1 LGFPANKAKVLFLSV
16 TRMPTK
22 IISGLLLFLLSTS
35 VVLLFA
41 VALLE
46 ESRKSPQPA
55 SPRYSPQ
62 DIRLLSAEEINRR
75 TLALAAEINESA
87 K

>member
-1 LGFPANKAKVLFLSV
+1 V

-22 IISGLLLFLLSTS
+22 TITGLLLFLFSTS

-41 VALLE
+41 LASFQ
-46 ESRKSPQPA
+46 ESSRQPSSP
-55 SPRYSPQ
+55 SFSSQ
-62 DIRLLSAEEINRR
+62 DVRVLSAEEINRR
-75 TLALAAEINESA
+75 TLALAAEIDDSA